1 MKDIFYVA
9 WQYVL
14 FNKVKTLIL
23 LTCITLIAII
33 PLSLEILL
41 DESERQL
48 KSRAESTPLVVGA
61 KGSLLDLAMNTLY
74 FDSEVPELISMTTTE
89 QLNAMD
95 LALPIP
101 MYNRYRASG
110 FPIIG
115 TTLDYFDFRKLHIAE
130 GRPLVFLGECIVGAA
145 VAESLKLIAGD
156 NLTSSPE
163 TVFDIAGAYPLK
175 MKVVG
180 ILDKAYSS
188 DDHAIFVDLKTAWV
202 IEGLGHGHEDLTRTQ
217 DQTVILDRT
226 ERSVIA
232 NAKLMHYTEITEANI
247 DSFHFHGD
255 AAAYP
260 ISSVITVP
268 NDQRS
273 GTILRGRYIESE
285 IQEQIIRPLEV
296 INELLQ
302 NIFRIRN
309 VLDAVILFVGIATL
323 FAIILVFTLSLRLR
337 QREINTIFKL
347 GCSRLTVVYLVGA
360 EITIIITFSVIL
372 LIASLLIINFYSHDL
387 VRLFFIS

>member
-48 KSRAESTPLVVGA
+48 KSRAKSTPLVVGA
-61 KGSLLDLAMNTLY
+61 EGSLLDLAMNTLY
-74 FDSEVPELISMTTTE
+74 FNSEVPGFISMMTME
-89 QLNAMD
+89 QLDAMD

-110 FPIIG
+110 YPIVG
-115 TTLDYFDFRKLHIAE
+115 TTLDYFDFRNLHIAE
-130 GRPLVFLGECIVGAA
+130 GRPLVFLGECVVGAA
-145 VAESLKLIAGD
+145 VAKSLKLKAGD

-163 TVFDIAGAYPLK
+163 TVFDIAGIYPLK

-180 ILDKAYSS
+180 ILDKAYSP

-202 IEGLGHGHEDLTRTQ
+202 IEGLGHGHEDLTRTR
-217 DQTVILDRT
+217 DQTVILDRS
-226 ERSVIA
+226 ERGVIA

-260 ISSVITVP
+260 ISSVITAP
-268 NDQRS
+268 YDQRS
-273 GTILRGRYIESE
+273 GTILRGRYIDSE
-285 IQEQIIRPLEV
+285 AQEQIIRPLEV

-323 FAIILVFTLSLRLR
+323 LAIILVFTLSLRLR

-360 EITIIITFSVIL
+360 EITIITAFSVML
-372 LIASLLIINFYSHDL
+372 LIALLLIINFYSHDL
-387 VRLFFIS
+387 VRLFFVS